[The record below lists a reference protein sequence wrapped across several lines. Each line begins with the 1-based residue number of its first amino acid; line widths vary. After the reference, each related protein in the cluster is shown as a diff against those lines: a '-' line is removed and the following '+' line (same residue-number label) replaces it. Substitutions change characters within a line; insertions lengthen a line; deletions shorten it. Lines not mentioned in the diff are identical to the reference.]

1 MKLAILGGGG
11 VRIPMFVRGVLSR
24 PGSSFS
30 EICLFE
36 PDQMRRDTI
45 GRLSAEVAAAL
56 GHRGVVRVTADVE
69 EAFTGADF
77 VFSAIRVGGDRGRV
91 IDEEVAL
98 RRGLVGQETIGPGG
112 CAMALRTIPVI
123 LSYCETLARCAPG
136 AVLINFTNPAG
147 LITQAISLHATA
159 RAVGVCDTPSSVLA
173 RLGEFL
179 AADRHSVAFCYGG
192 LNHLGWISSFTVA
205 GREHVGT
212 LLERYEELQRFDHSF
227 AAFDA
232 GFVRRLGAI
241 PTEYD
246 YYYYEP
252 RRYVE
257 AVAQA
262 GASRGADV
270 LRLNSG
276 LLADIAKAF
285 DAGDVHDAWRAY
297 VTQMGIRRASYMR
310 TDMAGEGMPLAAPAA
325 GAAAPAAGGAAPGT
339 GHDAGDLGPA
349 GSAAP
354 GTGHD
359 AGDLG
364 PAGGAAP
371 GTGHDAGDLGPAGSA
386 DIRPGGYEG
395 VALQVI
401 AALTDRKPGAV
412 IVNTRN
418 GACLPFL
425 DPDDV
430 VEVPAHIDGGGIA
443 PLAGCELP
451 RSARGLVTQVKE
463 YEREVVS
470 AAVTGDAE
478 RAALALALHPLVPGV
493 TVAREMMSEYR
504 EQHGPSLAY
513 LH

>member
-1 MKLAILGGGG
+1 VKLAILGGGG
-11 VRIPMFVRGVLSR
+11 VRIPLFVRGVLSR

-36 PDQMRRDTI
+36 PDQERRETI
-45 GRLSAEVAAAL
+45 GRLSVEVAAAL
-56 GHRGVVRVTADVE
+56 GHRDVVRVTADVE

-77 VFSAIRVGGDRGRV
+77 VFSAIRVGGDRGRL

-112 CAMALRTIPVI
+112 CAMALRTIPVV
-123 LSYCETLARCAPG
+123 LSYCQTLARCAPG

-147 LITQAISLHATA
+147 LITQAVSLHATV
-159 RAVGVCDTPSSVLA
+159 RAVGVCDTPSSTLA
-173 RLGEFL
+173 RLTEFL
-179 AADRHSVAFCYGG
+179 DADRHSVAFSYGG

-205 GREHVGT
+205 GREHIGT
-212 LLERYEELQRFDHSF
+212 LLERYEELQRFDHRF
-227 AAFDA
+227 APFDA

-276 LLADIAKAF
+276 LLTDIAKAF

-310 TDMAGEGMPLAAPAA
+310 TDMAGEGMPLAAPPASAA
-325 GAAAPAAGGAAPGT
+325 DAD
-339 GHDAGDLGPA
+339 HDAGGPGPA
-349 GSAAP
+349 GVPAP
-354 GTGHD
+354 DADRD
-359 AGDLG
+359 AGGLA
-364 PAGGAAP
+364 PAG
-371 GTGHDAGDLGPAGSA
+371 AGA
-386 DIRPGGYEG
+386 DIHPGGYEG

-425 DPDDV
+425 EPDDV

-443 PLAGCELP
+443 PLAACELP

-463 YEREVVS
+463 YEREVVH

-504 EQHGPSLAY
+504 ERHGPSLAY

>member
-24 PGSSFS
+24 PGASFG

-36 PDQMRRDTI
+36 PDQTRRETI
-45 GRLSAEVAAAL
+45 GRLSVEVAAAL
-56 GHRGVVRVTADVE
+56 GYRDAVRVTADLE

-77 VFSAIRVGGDRGRV
+77 VFSAIRVGGDRGRL

-112 CAMALRTIPVI
+112 CAMALRTIPVV

-147 LITQAISLHATA
+147 LITQSVSLHATV
-159 RAVGVCDTPSSVLA
+159 RAVGVCDTPSSALA
-173 RLGEFL
+173 HLTEFL
-179 AADRHSVAFCYGG
+179 GADRHSVGFSSAG

-205 GREHVGT
+205 GREQVGT
-212 LLERYEELQRFDHSF
+212 LLDRYEELQRFDQHF

-276 LLADIAKAF
+276 LLTDVAKAF
-285 DAGDVHDAWRAY
+285 SAGDVHDAWHAY
-297 VTQMGIRRASYMR
+297 ITQMGIRRASYMR
-310 TDMAGEGMPLAAPAA
+310 TDMVGESMPIP
-325 GAAAPAAGGAAPGT
+325 APAAGGPAP
-339 GHDAGDLGPA
+339 DA
-349 GSAAP
+349 
-354 GTGHD
+354 GHD

-364 PAGGAAP
+364 PAGG
-371 GTGHDAGDLGPAGSA
+371 T
-386 DIRPGGYEG
+386 DICPGGYEG

-418 GACLPFL
+418 GACLPVL

-443 PLAGCELP
+443 PLAGRELP

-470 AAVTGDAE
+470 AAATGDAE

-504 EQHGPSLAY
+504 ERHGPDLAY

>member
-11 VRIPMFVRGVLSR
+11 VRIPLFVRGVLSR
-24 PGSSFS
+24 PGASFR

-36 PDQMRRDTI
+36 PDQARRETI
-45 GRLSAEVAAAL
+45 GRLAVEVAGAL
-56 GHRGVVRVTADVE
+56 GHPGVVTVTPDVQ

-77 VFSAIRVGGDRGRV
+77 VFSAIRVGGDRGRL

-98 RRGLVGQETIGPGG
+98 RRGLVGQETTGAGG
-112 CAMALRTIPVI
+112 CAMALRTIPVV
-123 LSYCETLARCAPG
+123 LSYCDVLARYAPS

-147 LITQAISLHATA
+147 LITQAISLHGAV
-159 RAVGVCDTPSSVLA
+159 RAVGVCDTPSGALDRLA
-173 RLGEFL
+173 EFL
-179 AADRHSVAFCYGG
+179 EADRDEVAFSYGG
-192 LNHLGWISSFTVA
+192 LNHLGWISSFRVA
-205 GREHVGT
+205 GRECIGT
-212 LLERYEELQRFDHSF
+212 LLERYEELQRFDHRF
-227 AAFDA
+227 AAFDPA
-232 GFVRRLGAI
+232 FVRGLGAV

-257 AVAQA
+257 AVAKA

-270 LRLNSG
+270 LRLNIG
-276 LLADIAKAF
+276 LIGDIAKAF
-285 DAGDVHDAWRAY
+285 EAGDVHDAWHAY
-297 VTQMGIRRASYMR
+297 ITQMRIRRASYMR
-310 TDMAGEGMPLAAPAA
+310 TDMAGEAMPLAAPADSLD
-325 GAAAPAAGGAAPGT
+325 GNTAAAAD
-339 GHDAGDLGPA
+339 HDLGDLGRA
-349 GSAAP
+349 G
-354 GTGHD
+354 
-359 AGDLG
+359 AG
-364 PAGGAAP
+364 
-371 GTGHDAGDLGPAGSA
+371 A
-386 DIRPGGYEG
+386 DRPGGYEG
-395 VALQVI
+395 VALAVI
-401 AALTDRKPGAV
+401 AALTGRRPASV

-418 GACLPFL
+418 GASLPFL

-430 VEVPAHIDGGGIA
+430 VEVPAHIDGGGVA
-443 PLAGCELP
+443 PLAGGTLP

-504 EQHGPSLAY
+504 ERHGPDLAY